1 MTSRSDGCGL
11 RRLQAADK
19 IMFKDVAGC
28 DEAKA
33 EIMEFVQFLQ
43 NPDKYKDLGGKMPK
57 GALLV
62 RAESSLHWRISSHVG
77 PSFA

>member
-1 MTSRSDGCGL
+1 
-11 RRLQAADK
+11 
-19 IMFKDVAGC
+19 MFKDVAGC

-43 NPDKYKDLGGKMPK
+43 NPDKFKDLGGKMPK

-62 RAESSLHWRISSHVG
+62 RTQSSTHSQFARLLNSSRSYLG
-77 PSFA
+77 APASLPGSL

>member
-1 MTSRSDGCGL
+1 L

-62 RAESSLHWRISSHVG
+62 RAESASHSPCHVG
-77 PSFA
+77 PSFTGAR